1 MGPRRVY
8 ISKASSSLRGGS
20 WIRWFRSQRQE
31 ITREE
36 GGGKKGEER
45 MSERGRGKQGEE
57 EIRFFRKGSDTDTK
71 WLRMGKKRE
80 SW

>member
-1 MGPRRVY
+1 MDSLVPVAATGNQEGRR
-8 ISKASSSLRGGS
+8 RG
-20 WIRWFRSQRQE
+20 E
-31 ITREE
+31 
-36 GGGKKGEER
+36 KGEER

>member
-1 MGPRRVY
+1 MD
-8 ISKASSSLRGGS
+8 SLVPVAATGNHEGRGRG
-20 WIRWFRSQRQE
+20 E
-31 ITREE
+31 
-36 GGGKKGEER
+36 KGEER